1 MKQFCSYLMTVLR
14 NKNVLSLA
22 IKAEWCTVG
31 QILINDFI
39 LVKLGQIAN
48 PIIAMYCT
56 VVYMHVYVADNYI
69 NEPKLSHSCLLLNI
83 FRLMNSH
90 RTKTVLHERSY
101 RQC

>member
-56 VVYMHVYVADNYI
+56 VVYMHIYVADI
-69 NEPKLSHSCLLLNI
+69 
-83 FRLMNSH
+83 LMN
-90 RTKTVLHERSY
+90 LNFLILACY
-101 RQC
+101 